1 MKIVIGKEFSKIKA
15 QKKLSKRRDI
25 IYIHS
30 NKFLNI
36 FFISIIGIFYYHL
49 RNSNNYIN
57 MQMIYQINRIFKK
70 FNKININDIYNKY
83 HPIKTYK
90 KEIIKSKIDIEFTL
104 DPNYILETMLTVS
117 SIMASQ
123 KNTTKIVFHFGV
135 IRNFNAQ
142 NMLKIYSLKKK
153 INNLTEFNFYYLK
166 DAMKKM
172 KNFHKKGEACPGKFE
187 LPQLLPDNVKK
198 ILLFDAGDIIIFK
211 DLTELYNYD
220 MKNYWVLGLPEPIGI
235 KYIKKYNSTKY
246 LNIGSLIINV
256 TEFKINKIWDKYTRN
271 RNLHIGGAPDQTLLN
286 IVIPDD
292 KKDFFPFRLGVFS
305 IFRKDNSFE
314 IKVYDDVG
322 LKSWLASKLNTL
334 PDNPK
339 TISEYFSLY
348 NNSIFI
354 HQFAGKWFRGEGL
367 SKCRKAVKYYMKLA
381 GIWKE
386 LCLKKPGYCK

>member
-1 MKIVIGKEFSKIKA
+1 MEKEISKIQK
-15 QKKLSKRRDI
+15 QKKLSKKRDI
-25 IYIHS
+25 IYIHT
-30 NKFLNI
+30 NKVLS
-36 FFISIIGIFYYHL
+36 FFFMFIISILYYHL
-49 RNSNNYIN
+49 CNYNNYNNKQMNNEIN
-57 MQMIYQINRIFKK
+57 HIFKK

-83 HPIKTYK
+83 HPTKTYK
-90 KEIIKSKIDIEFTL
+90 KEIIKSKINIEFTL

-135 IRNFNAQ
+135 INHFTAKY
-142 NMLKIYSLKKK
+142 MLKIYSLKNK

-187 LPQLLPDNVKK
+187 LPQLLPNNVKK
-198 ILLFDAGDIIIFK
+198 ILLFDAGDVIIFK

-246 LNIGSLIINV
+246 LNIGALIINV

-271 RNLHIGGAPDQTLLN
+271 RNLHIGGSPDQTLLN
-286 IVIPDD
+286 IIIPDD

-305 IFRKDNSFE
+305 IFREDTSFE
-314 IKVYDDVG
+314 KKVYDDVG

-339 TISEYFSLY
+339 TISKYFSLY

-354 HQFAGKWFRGEGL
+354 HQFAGKWFRGQGL
-367 SKCRKAVKYYMKLA
+367 SKCRKAVKYYIKLA